1 MHELRAELASA
12 RILPLLRLTGLSAMS
27 GSIASFAVIVA
38 SFAALLCVGTVLMV
52 LVHAF
57 RR

>member
-1 MHELRAELASA
+1 MAGNLVSLAL
-12 RILPLLRLTGLSAMS
+12 ILTSM
-27 GSIASFAVIVA
+27 
-38 SFAALLCVGTVLMV
+38 AALVCVGTVLMV

>member
-1 MHELRAELASA
+1 
-12 RILPLLRLTGLSAMS
+12 MS
-27 GSIASFAVIVA
+27 GNLVSFAFILT
-38 SFAALLCVGTVLMV
+38 SMAALACVGTVLMV

>member
-1 MHELRAELASA
+1 
-12 RILPLLRLTGLSAMS
+12 MS
-27 GSIASFAVIVA
+27 GNLMSFALILT
-38 SFAALLCVGTVLMV
+38 SMAALVCVGTVVMV